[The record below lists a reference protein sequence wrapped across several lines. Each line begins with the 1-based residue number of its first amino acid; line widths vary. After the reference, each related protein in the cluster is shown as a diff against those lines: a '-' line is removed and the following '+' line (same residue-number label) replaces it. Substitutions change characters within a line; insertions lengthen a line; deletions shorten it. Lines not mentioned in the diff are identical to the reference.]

1 MITNL
6 EIYEFLDLQIKLK
19 YKTLAEF
26 ARALDMKPQAVS
38 NTLKRLKDGQDFNFQ
53 NMNKILT
60 KFGYNFV
67 IAEIGLPIIQSKFKI
82 KKPTLPKPEVK
93 PVEIQAVEIKSVEI
107 QAVETEFIEGVQ
119 PVEVKSTEVKTIK
132 NK

>member
-6 EIYEFLDLQIKLK
+6 EIYEFLDFQIKLK

-82 KKPTLPKPEVK
+82 KKPTLPKPKPEVK
-93 PVEIQAVEIKSVEI
+93 PVEIQAVEIKS
-107 QAVETEFIEGVQ
+107 VETEFIEGVQ

-132 NK
+132 KII